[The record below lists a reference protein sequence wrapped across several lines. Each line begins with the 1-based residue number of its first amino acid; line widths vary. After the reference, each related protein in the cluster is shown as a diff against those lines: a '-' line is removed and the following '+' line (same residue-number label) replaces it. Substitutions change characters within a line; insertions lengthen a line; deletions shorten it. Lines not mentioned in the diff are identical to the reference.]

1 MDSLIKTKGI
11 TNTAEQHSKRVVVP
25 VRFQWALFY
34 VLLVVADCSMIG
46 TAMRFAYWVRFKV
59 NLPFFVD
66 DAFSSPEYYENLVIF
81 IIPAW
86 LTIFFLHGLY
96 REKYL
101 LGGVVEYDRLFY
113 ANTIAVLVIVALGFF
128 EPTFIFARGWI
139 FISWLSVFIFTAFG
153 RFWVRRLVYG
163 LRSRGWYLSNT
174 LIIGI
179 NDEATTMAEQLQ
191 YVTKSGMNLIGFV
204 DYSIPAGT
212 NIFKNL
218 NCLGGLQD
226 LSNITRQY
234 NIEEIIL
241 TSTALRRNQI
251 LDIYRQYGVSKK
263 TKLRMS
269 SGVYE
274 LMTTGLEVKEF
285 AWVPLVEVNKVRLT
299 GMNSVLKLIMDYGI
313 TIPGLLVISPIL
325 LIIAIAI
332 KISSPGPIIHRRRVM
347 GVNGKTFD
355 AFKFRSMV
363 TNGDEI
369 LEKYP
374 EKLEELRTTHK
385 IKDDPRITPIGA
397 FLRKTSLDEL
407 PQLFNV
413 LRNEMSLV
421 GPRMISPEE
430 VQDYQKWGIN
440 LLTVKPGITG
450 KWQISGRSE
459 ISYQQRV
466 QIDMYYIRNWNI
478 WLDIQILLQTLPA
491 VLSKRGAY

>member
-1 MDSLIKTKGI
+1 MDSFLKTKGI
-11 TNTAEQHSKRVVVP
+11 TNTAEHHSKRVVVP

-34 VLLVVADCSMIG
+34 VLLVIADFSMIG
-46 TAMRFAYWVRFKV
+46 AAMRFAYWVRFQV
-59 NLPFFVD
+59 NLPIFVD
-66 DAFSSPEYYENLVIF
+66 DAFSSPDYYENLVVF

-86 LTIFFLHGLY
+86 LTIFFFHGLY

-139 FISWLSVFIFTAFG
+139 FISWLSVFIFTAIG

-212 NIFKNL
+212 NVFKNL

-226 LSNITRQY
+226 LSTITSQY

-241 TSTALRRNQI
+241 TSSALRRNQI
-251 LDIYRQYGVSKK
+251 LDIYRQYGMSKK

-274 LMTTGLEVKEF
+274 LVTTGLQVKEF

-299 GMNSVLKLIMDYGI
+299 GTNSVLKLIMDYGI

-369 LEKYP
+369 LEKFP

-385 IKDDPRITPIGA
+385 IKDDPRITSIGA